1 MNSRWKQY
9 LFYASLIIIGGSL
22 IYILV
27 ETVREK
33 NTGFETKTLWDWME
47 LLIIPFILAV
57 GAFFLNRSER
67 KTEREIAK
75 DRQQEQALQSYLDQM
90 TELLLEKDLGNTENI
105 EIRLVAKTRTL
116 TVLRGLDGQRKRYVL
131 QFLRDAKL
139 IGGIF
144 EGKQKSPVFDLA
156 DADLS
161 YADLRGADL
170 SSVNL
175 EKANLQHADLRGV
188 KTFET
193 HFIDADMRYANLQG
207 ANPYMSYFYRTD
219 LSNANMRG
227 AIFWDQVLKETKL
240 QFADLREADFSNNSG
255 LLDVD
260 LTGANLKG
268 AKIPEQRLTAKSL
281 KGTIMPDGTK
291 HD

>member
-1 MNSRWKQY
+1 MKSRWKQY
-9 LFYASLIIIGGSL
+9 LLYASLIIVGGSFVFIL
-22 IYILV
+22 I
-27 ETVREK
+27 ETVK
-33 NTGFETKTLWDWME
+33 AKTTGFETKTLWDWMQ
-47 LLIIPFILAV
+47 LLIIPVILAV

-90 TELLLEKDLGNTENI
+90 TELLLEKDLGNTENL

-131 QFLRDAKL
+131 QFLRDARL

-144 EGKQKSPVFDLA
+144 EGRQKSPVFDLA
-156 DADLS
+156 GADLS
-161 YADLRGADL
+161 YADLRDADL

-188 KTFET
+188 RTFET

-207 ANPYMSYFYRTD
+207 ANPHMSYFYRTD
-219 LSNANMRG
+219 LSNANMRD
-227 AIFWDQVLKETKL
+227 AIFWDLVLKETKL
-240 QFADLREADFSNNSG
+240 QFADLRGADFRHSAG

-268 AKIPEQRLTAKSL
+268 AKIPEQHLTAKFL
-281 KGTIMPDGTK
+281 KGATMPDGTK
-291 HD
+291 HE